1 MQFYGKHTQLLR
13 VWRSCNEKKLIY
25 PEAKQGLLITDLKT
39 LASRCYLLRRSR
51 FCYSVN
57 RSCPM
62 INIII
67 WKYLKYVWLC
77 CMISN
82 TYGTTKWP
90 SSVNQKKKKLKFRL
104 VLYCLWTD
112 KIIVALLFFL
122 SCYVLNQLE
131 VIFLNGNGLGGM

>member
-1 MQFYGKHTQLLR
+1 MLLF
-13 VWRSCNEKKLIY
+13 VKK
-25 PEAKQGLLITDLKT
+25 
-39 LASRCYLLRRSR
+39 RR

-90 SSVNQKKKKLKFRL
+90 SSVNKKKKKLKFRL

-112 KIIVALLFFL
+112 KIIVALFFFKLLCFKSTWSYFPKWKWPRWNVMHRNVENVVQCMENVLFTRKKL
-122 SCYVLNQLE
+122 LILPQ
-131 VIFLNGNGLGGM
+131 NGVSKKMHIC